1 MAQRSPITFRVRAT
15 GHLESYFL
23 AICLRAVTMITIVT
37 EETRM
42 KPAASLFALVFS
54 ACAFAQPP
62 AAPPP
67 TSVGA
72 ALDREI
78 TLAERQVMAAVEAM
92 PADKFN
98 FTPESLDIKGANFK
112 GVYSF
117 AGLVKHL
124 AAANYF
130 LWNGAG
136 GDKVPAIITG
146 VKGPESMTARAEIIQ
161 LLKDSWASGHH
172 AAAALT
178 PENSLDMV
186 PGPGGGKQA
195 RVFGLTF
202 AVAHAYDEYGQMVE
216 YLRMCGIVPPAS
228 APR

>member
-1 MAQRSPITFRVRAT
+1 MKTSAALLITL
-15 GHLESYFL
+15 GLG
-23 AICLRAVTMITIVT
+23 AI
-37 EETRM
+37 
-42 KPAASLFALVFS
+42 
-54 ACAFAQPP
+54 AFAQPP
-62 AAPPP
+62 AAPPA

-78 TLAERQVMAAVEAM
+78 SLAERQVMAAVEAM

-98 FTPESLDIKGANFK
+98 FTPESLNIKGANYK
-112 GVYSF
+112 GVYTF

-130 LWNGAG
+130 LWGGAG
-136 GDKVPAIITG
+136 GDKIPANITN
-146 VKGPESMTARAEIIQ
+146 VKGPEAMTERAEIIQ

-172 AAAALT
+172 AALALT

-186 PGPGGGKQA
+186 PGPGGSKQA

-202 AVAHAYDEYGQMVE
+202 AIAHAYDEYGQMEE

>member
-1 MAQRSPITFRVRAT
+1 
-15 GHLESYFL
+15 
-23 AICLRAVTMITIVT
+23 
-37 EETRM
+37 M
-42 KPAASLFALVFS
+42 KPAAALLITLGLGTIAS
-54 ACAFAQPP
+54 AQPP

-67 TSVGA
+67 TSVSA

-78 TLAERQVMAAVEAM
+78 SMAERQVMAAVEAM

-98 FTPESLDIKGANFK
+98 FSPESLGIKGANYK
-112 GVYSF
+112 GVYTF

-130 LWNGAG
+130 LWNAAG
-136 GDKVPAIITG
+136 GDKIPANITG
-146 VKGPESMTARAEIIQ
+146 VKGPESMTERAEIIQ

-186 PGPGGGKQA
+186 PGPGGAKQA
-195 RVFGLTF
+195 RVFELTF
-202 AVAHAYDEYGQMVE
+202 AVAHAYDEYGQMEE
-216 YLRMCGIVPPAS
+216 YLRMCGVVPPAS